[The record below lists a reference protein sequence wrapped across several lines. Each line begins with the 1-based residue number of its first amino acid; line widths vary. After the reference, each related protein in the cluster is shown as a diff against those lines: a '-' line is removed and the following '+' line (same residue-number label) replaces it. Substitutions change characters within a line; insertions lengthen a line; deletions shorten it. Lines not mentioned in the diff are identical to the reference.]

1 MKSIIILAF
10 LGLVST
16 YPQEQHKEVRYS
28 SDCQIPWIGD
38 GYCQPINNWSA
49 CNFDGGDCG
58 KNCRGVTSHGGIL
71 GLYDRNC
78 CTREEPCA
86 INQGDCDRSY
96 QCQGNLVCGKDNC
109 GKGFPRSADCCE
121 PGTGK
126 TCDGHPYDR
135 SCCTR
140 KAPCGINQGDC
151 DRDNQCSGN
160 LVCGKNN
167 CPVRFPSGA
176 DCCRYK

>member
-1 MKSIIILAF
+1 MLLKLADTVLILINTGPSNVD
-10 LGLVST
+10 LYIL
-16 YPQEQHKEVRYS
+16 EEEVRYS

-121 PGTGK
+121 PGTGEK
-126 TCDGHPYDR
+126 YFRIVNFWTP
-135 SCCTR
+135 
-140 KAPCGINQGDC
+140 K
-151 DRDNQCSGN
+151 
-160 LVCGKNN
+160 
-167 CPVRFPSGA
+167 
-176 DCCRYK
+176 